1 MRKSRRTMR
10 KVRRRRQTKRRG
22 GAGNNNSSTVPTVV
36 VRNLMGQH
44 YQVKGRTVEN
54 LRRQMAHELG
64 TGIGQV
70 KIMNMSSMNQSTATT
85 SEAASASSS
94 NEDEKNQMRSAP
106 LSDDH
111 PLQNGQ
117 MYSVFIDRVLTKEQ
131 MGKLMDDI
139 ESMFSERSKRHK
151 IRAKE
156 RVEALLE
163 QGALTDVSP
172 VCQLLEGTLQG
183 HEQNDLEDLYYP
195 LIRLLLE
202 RRASHRD
209 HWDINQTSDNG
220 STVLTLL
227 VRLPI
232 AEFVETA
239 LALGADPTLEDIEG
253 YTPEDWATME
263 NQTNHLTLIHKAIQ
277 ANTTRRKNNGNRN
290 NHA

>member
-36 VRNLMGQH
+36 VRNLTGQH
-44 YQVKGRTVEN
+44 YQVEGQTVAN
-54 LRRQMAHELG
+54 LRRQMAQELG
-64 TGIGQV
+64 THIGRV
-70 KIMNMSSMNQSTATT
+70 KIMNRSSMNQSTAST
-85 SEAASASSS
+85 SVAASASSS
-94 NEDEKNQMRSAP
+94 NEDEKKHQP
-106 LSDDH
+106 LSNNH

-117 MYSVFIDRVLTKEQ
+117 MYNVLVDDFPVFTEEE
-131 MGKLMDDI
+131 MGELMDDI